1 MAQLIGRLSAI
12 KVGNLKEPGY
22 YADGGNL
29 YFRVARPNKKS
40 RQSSNAAG
48 ARGWVF
54 RFTVDGRTRDMGLG
68 AYPEIGLA
76 AARDHAEKS
85 RTLVKEGFD
94 PIEQRRARRAEQRVT
109 AAKSQSFD
117 ACVREYI
124 ADHEA
129 GWRNAKHRAQWSKT
143 LARYASPVFGKLPVS
158 EIDDGLVLRALK
170 PIWYS
175 KPETASR
182 VRGRIESVLDW
193 ARVHGYRKGEN
204 PARWKGHLDQILPAR
219 AKIRRVKH
227 HAALPY
233 AELPAFMR
241 SLRDRQEDAALALL
255 FVILTASRSGEA
267 LRSTWPEV
275 DFQNKTWTIPPERM
289 KAGNEHR
296 VPLSPAAIAILR
308 RMETVRSGD
317 FIFAGAKSGRPLSDM
332 ALLMLLRRLSRGD
345 VTVHGFRSTF
355 RDWAAERTNYP
366 NHVVEM
372 ALAHA
377 VGDKVEAAYR
387 RGDLFDK
394 RRRLMDA
401 WADYSASVGA
411 GEVLPLRKSNTP
423 R

>member
-1 MAQLIGRLSAI
+1 M
-12 KVGNLKEPGY
+12 
-22 YADGGNL
+22 
-29 YFRVARPNKKS
+29 
-40 RQSSNAAG
+40 
-48 ARGWVF
+48 
-54 RFTVDGRTRDMGLG
+54 
-68 AYPEIGLA
+68 
-76 AARDHAEKS
+76 
-85 RTLVKEGFD
+85 
-94 PIEQRRARRAEQRVT
+94 
-109 AAKSQSFD
+109 
-117 ACVREYI
+117 
-124 ADHEA
+124 
-129 GWRNAKHRAQWSKT
+129 
-143 LARYASPVFGKLPVS
+143 
-158 EIDDGLVLRALK
+158 VLRVLE
-170 PIWYS
+170 PIWATI
-175 KPETASR
+175 PETAGR
-182 VRGRIESVLDW
+182 IRGRIETVLNFAGRND
-193 ARVHGYRKGEN
+193 GN